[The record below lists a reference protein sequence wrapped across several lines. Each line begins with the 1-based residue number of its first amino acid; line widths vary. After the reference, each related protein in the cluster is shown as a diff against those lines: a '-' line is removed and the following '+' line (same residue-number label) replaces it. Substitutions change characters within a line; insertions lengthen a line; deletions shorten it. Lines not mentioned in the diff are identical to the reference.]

1 MSDAAA
7 ASTRN
12 RGKRQPRPIAVRWAA
27 VAALAGRQWGVVDDA
42 DLRALGFSAS
52 AVDRGVAS
60 ARLHRRHSGV
70 YSVTAGPLP
79 SEGRWL
85 AAVFA
90 AGNGAVLSHRSAA
103 ALWGLSERR
112 PRTVEVTAGRRGRR
126 QRLAGVVIHESRRLS
141 ADQLTVHRGIAVT
154 TVSRTLADLAALISA
169 RDLARA
175 MERAELLQQL
185 DVPSLL
191 AASARRPGAAA
202 VRRVVSDWA
211 PAPTRRELERR
222 LLELVRSRRLPMP
235 AVNVRVEGFEVDLLW
250 PGARLVVE
258 ADSMAF
264 HASRAAMERDRA
276 RDAVLAAR
284 GYRVLRVTWA
294 QVTRRPGEVEA
305 ALRAALA

>member
-1 MSDAAA
+1 MSAVAAV
-7 ASTRN
+7 STGN
-12 RGKRQPRPIAVRWAA
+12 RRERQPRAGAARWAA
-27 VAALAGRQWGVVDDA
+27 VAALAGRQWGVVDDPA
-42 DLRALGFSAS
+42 LRALGLSAS

-79 SEGRWL
+79 AEGRWL
-85 AAVFA
+85 AAVLA

-103 ALWGLSERR
+103 ALWELSERR
-112 PRTVEVTAGRRGRR
+112 PRRIEVTAARRGRR
-126 QRLAGVVIHESRRLS
+126 QRLKGVVIHESRRLS

-154 TVSRTLADLAALISA
+154 TVSRTLADLAAVVAL

-175 MERAELLQQL
+175 MERAELLQLL

-202 VRRVVSDWA
+202 VRRVLADWA

-222 LLELVRSRRLPMP
+222 LLELVRSRGLPVP
-235 AVNVRVEGFEVDLLW
+235 AANVRVEGFEVDLLW
-250 PGARLVVE
+250 SDARLVVE

-264 HASRAAMERDRA
+264 HASRAAMERDRT

-305 ALRAALA
+305 AVRAALG